1 MENRIT
7 FLTKFTIFT
16 LGILYLLIAA
26 GSIVRSTGSG
36 MGCPDWPKCFG
47 YLIPPTH
54 IGTLTYEEGRT
65 FEKGQ
70 MVIKNDTLWVATM
83 ATVASSEMDRKIWI
97 KYPKHDYSQFNAR
110 HTWTEYINR
119 LIGAFTGLL
128 VFGMF
133 VLALRVKKKN
143 LIIPTFLIVV
153 FTGFQA
159 WLGAKVVASNL
170 APLKITTHMAMAFV
184 ILLLVVF
191 VLFNLKKENKNLI
204 FLQESKLAKLA
215 LGLFVFTFAQMI
227 VGTQVR
233 QDIDRFSHEFSNQ
246 PRQTWIDGLGILFM
260 VHKNMALLL
269 TIATFWLLKK
279 MKEAG
284 IDVRFPFNALVL
296 ITVIELC
303 VGLGLNFLGLPWF
316 LQPVHL
322 VLAGMVLSIQFYLVM
337 LSKSHIKAT

>member
-7 FLTKFTIFT
+7 FFTKFTIFT

-47 YLIPPTH
+47 YLVPPTD
-54 IGTLTYEEGRT
+54 ISTLTFIEGRA

-70 MVIKNDTLWVATM
+70 MVIKNDTLWVATK
-83 ATVASSEMDRKIWI
+83 ATVASNDIDRKIWI
-97 KYPKHDYSQFNAR
+97 KYPKHDYSQFNVR
-110 HTWTEYINR
+110 HTWTEYVNR

-133 VLALRVKKKN
+133 LLAIKYKKN
-143 LIIPTFLIVV
+143 NLIFTTFLIVI

-170 APLKITTHMAMAFV
+170 APLKITTHMVMAFV

-191 VLFNLKKENKNLI
+191 VLFNLKKESKHLLI
-204 FLQESKLAKLA
+204 IQERKLAKLA
-215 LGLFVFTFAQMI
+215 LGLFVFTFVQMM

-233 QDIDRFSHEFSNQ
+233 QDIDQFSHEFSNQ
-246 PRQTWIDGLGILFM
+246 SRQTWVDSLGVLFM
-260 VHKNMALLL
+260 GHKNMALIL

-284 IDVRFPFNALVL
+284 LNVRFPFNALL
-296 ITVIELC
+296 FITIAEFC

-322 VLAGMVLSIQFYLVM
+322 VLAGMVLSIQFYLVL
-337 LSKSHIKAT
+337 LSRSAIKSN